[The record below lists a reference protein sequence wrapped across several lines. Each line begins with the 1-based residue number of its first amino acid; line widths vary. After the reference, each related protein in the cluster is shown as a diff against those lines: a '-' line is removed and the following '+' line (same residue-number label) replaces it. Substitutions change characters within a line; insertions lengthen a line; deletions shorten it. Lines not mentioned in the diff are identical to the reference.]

1 MLIAISLC
9 HLVRLFMSWVCNDAK
24 KAMGLI
30 SILSFFPFFFKN
42 AAAHHAVCILSESL
56 QRQQWVVWLNNHITH
71 LILVWED
78 WVSLYQLLWVP
89 VGQKLYIICLYY
101 TARKRNTR
109 DQCRVCACGPVIEP
123 LQEIGSKPR
132 ACPPSNRVTQ
142 DKSLQRQRI
151 TQYLQFQATAC
162 ATHVRTL
169 LWTLL
174 KQNVKCACG
183 CANASFPLQLYKWER
198 SPTSQ
203 IGSLTPPRQPSNTC
217 LLHSPGYYHQTYR
230 TPHPANIHMPTAAR
244 PTFLSNA
251 HTSAH
256 TK

>member
-1 MLIAISLC
+1 MAEQPHHSSHPGLGRLSKSEPASLGTC
-9 HLVRLFMSWVCNDAK
+9 GTEIIYYLLVLYCK
-24 KAMGLI
+24 KKKYKG
-30 SILSFFPFFFKN
+30 SS
-42 AAAHHAVCILSESL
+42 
-56 QRQQWVVWLNNHITH
+56 
-71 LILVWED
+71 
-78 WVSLYQLLWVP
+78 
-89 VGQKLYIICLYY
+89 
-101 TARKRNTR
+101 
-109 DQCRVCACGPVIEP
+109 RVCACGPVIEP

-151 TQYLQFQATAC
+151 TQYLQFQATEC

-230 TPHPANIHMPTAAR
+230 TPHPANIHMPTAAQ